1 MPFAFPS
8 NLSLRCVGL
17 MYFVANKQFLGGIVM
32 NRHFYVLVALVV
44 SACTAAPTVE
54 YNKIMKP
61 DDLKGD
67 EIDSFYL
74 QRSIIKIDRVGT
86 KKTAEGTEVDDVNAT
101 SIPAEFTDFKIG
113 IRRADSFGVKTN
125 LNVTK
130 RPNTDLV
137 SEAGVE
143 VVDTRVDTITKIGS
157 IVTKV
162 VPVAFDAQ
170 KGLEPSALPKLIQT
184 QVLLK
189 DLGRASKDGV
199 DASDGVTI
207 DFGPVPPDAK
217 GIDKLPSNFVTT
229 GMIYSACR
237 QATVSFK
244 YKGNNYKQAMKV
256 ADPNFYERVAFPVK
270 GKILFHSECG
280 VSVTSEKDTGV
291 SSNAAVIDALAT
303 QGKAIK
309 EAIDAAKKD
318 DAGKGK

>member
-1 MPFAFPS
+1 MS
-8 NLSLRCVGL
+8 RHSYV
-17 MYFVANKQFLGGIVM
+17 FV
-32 NRHFYVLVALVV
+32 VLVVA
-44 SACTAAPTVE
+44 ACTAVPTVE
-54 YNKIMKP
+54 YNKITKP
-61 DDLKGD
+61 EDLKGD

-74 QRSIIKIDRVGT
+74 QRSIIKIDRAGT
-86 KKTAEGTEVDDVNAT
+86 KKTAEGTEVDDVTAT

-113 IRRADSFGVKTN
+113 IRRADSIGVKTN

-162 VPVAFDAQ
+162 VPVLFDAQ
-170 KGLEPSALPKLIQT
+170 KGLEPAALPKLIQT

-189 DLGRASKDGV
+189 DVGRAAKPGI

-207 DFGPVPPDAK
+207 DFGPVPPDAEA
-217 GIDKLPSNFVTT
+217 IEKLPSNLVAT

-244 YKGNNYKQAMKV
+244 YKGNNYKQTMKV
-256 ADPNFYERVAFPVK
+256 ADPYFYERVAFPVK
-270 GKILFHSECG
+270 GKVSFHSECG
-280 VSVTSEKDTGV
+280 VSVTSEKDAGV
-291 SSNAAVIDALAT
+291 SSNAAIIDALAT

-309 EAIDAAKKD
+309 DAIDSAKKE

>member
-1 MPFAFPS
+1 MTTEY
-8 NLSLRCVGL
+8 RE
-17 MYFVANKQFLGGIVM
+17 ANMQFLGEIAM
-32 NRHFYVLVALVV
+32 HRHSYVLVALVV
-44 SACTAAPTVE
+44 SACTAVPTVE
-54 YNKIMKP
+54 YNKITTA

-67 EIDSFYL
+67 EIDSFYF

-113 IRRADSFGVKTN
+113 IRRADSVGVKTN
-125 LNVTK
+125 LNVSK

-162 VPVAFDAQ
+162 VPVAFDAE

-189 DLGRASKDGV
+189 GVGRAAKEGV

-207 DFGPVPPDAK
+207 DFGPVPPDAE
-217 GIDKLPSNFVTT
+217 GIDKLPSKFVAT
-229 GMIYSACR
+229 GIIYSACR

-244 YKGNNYKQAMKV
+244 YKGNNYKQAVKV

-270 GKILFHSECG
+270 GKISFHTECG

-291 SSNAAVIDALAT
+291 SPNAVVVDALVT

-309 EAIDAAKKD
+309 DAIEAAKKEG
-318 DAGKGK
+318 AGKGK

>member
-1 MPFAFPS
+1 MS
-8 NLSLRCVGL
+8 
-17 MYFVANKQFLGGIVM
+17 
-32 NRHFYVLVALVV
+32 RHSYVLVVLAVA
-44 SACTAAPTVE
+44 ACTAVPTVE
-54 YNKIMKP
+54 YNKITKP
-61 DDLKGD
+61 EDLKGD

-74 QRSIIKIDRVGT
+74 QRSIIKIDRAGT
-86 KKTAEGTEVDDVNAT
+86 KKTAEGTEVDDVTAI

-113 IRRADSFGVKTN
+113 IRRADSVGVKTN

-162 VPVAFDAQ
+162 VPVVFDAQ
-170 KGLEPSALPKLIQT
+170 KGLEPGALPKLIQT

-189 DLGRASKDGV
+189 DVGRAAKPGV

-207 DFGPVPPDAK
+207 DFGPVPPDAEV
-217 GIDKLPSNFVTT
+217 IDKLPSNLVAT

-244 YKGNNYKQAMKV
+244 YKGNNYKQAIKV

-270 GKILFHSECG
+270 GKVSFHSECG

-291 SSNAAVIDALAT
+291 SSNAAIIDALAT

-309 EAIDAAKKD
+309 DAIDSAKKE